1 MYKFNWTVFLK
12 VLFTN
17 QAILYITT
25 ANFPPKIQNENTSLE
40 VMKGNNYT
48 NLTFVTATDQN
59 GDNIFLFLNN
69 DAPSGLSIENVT
81 GALSWMDVPDLD
93 TASLIITASDGT
105 ATSIWTPQIKYCKC
119 QVSIYDDIT

>member
-1 MYKFNWTVFLK
+1 METVLLIEEVWSCHGEAQDQLVYFLTLRCS
-12 VLFTN
+12 LFYHV
-17 QAILYITT
+17 IIITT

-69 DAPSGLSIENVT
+69 DV
-81 GALSWMDVPDLD
+81 
-93 TASLIITASDGT
+93 ITILVRGCD
-105 ATSIWTPQIKYCKC
+105 KC
-119 QVSIYDDIT
+119 QVSVIISLHNFQWCVLILDLWREVCCCNI

>member
-1 MYKFNWTVFLK
+1 MFI
-12 VLFTN
+12 VLPYNNLHVT
-17 QAILYITT
+17 
-25 ANFPPKIQNENTSLE
+25 KIKY
-40 VMKGNNYT
+40 MKGNNYT

-69 DAPSGLSIENVT
+69 DTPSGLSIENVT
-81 GALSWMDVPDLD
+81 GALSWIDVPDLD

-119 QVSIYDDIT
+119 QVSIYDDQVSVIISLHNFQ